1 MDQLNRTHASRWQ
14 PRRALKYA
22 ARSGFEWARIAN
34 DDDDDGC
41 VSSPPSKEDDSLIRF
56 GIGELGELGE
66 LGSVRPLTLWDLNQT
81 PHNEHNRI

>member
-14 PRRALKYA
+14 PRRVLKYA

-56 GIGELGELGE
+56 GIGELGELG
-66 LGSVRPLTLWDLNQT
+66 SVRPLTLWDLNQT